1 MTDFQ
6 ATAWVAVLLLGVL
19 ILTLTAYIGRPEQ
32 DVEPAQPC
40 PGPLVWFETFD
51 GQEAVFECCCG
62 YLATTGN
69 FHDEAHAATPL
80 MKEGMAA

>member
-6 ATAWVAVLLLGVL
+6 ATAWTALILLVVL
-19 ILTLTAYIGRPEQ
+19 ILTLTAYIGRTR
-32 DVEPAQPC
+32 PATPAVVPC

-51 GQEAVFECCCG
+51 GQEAVFECTCG

-69 FHDEAHAATPL
+69 FHDEAHAGTPL
-80 MKEGMAA
+80 MKEGAAW